1 MALVLRPGRITDI
14 PLVYRGEE
22 AYIRTWEP
30 AHEDAWRLQMERH
43 LTSWVE
49 NIDRLTVAEVDGMF
63 AGYSLWMPEQDHA
76 ELCTISVSDAYRRN
90 GIGRALLKAYMASA
104 AAQGFTRLGLYVRPD
119 NPAVI
124 LYEHAGFVHAGASA
138 QGYLR
143 YQRSC

>member
-1 MALVLRPGRITDI
+1 MRLTLRPGCITDL

-49 NIDRLTVAEVDGMF
+49 NIDRLTVAEVDGVF
-63 AGYSLWMPEQDHA
+63 AGYSLWMPEQGQA
-76 ELCTISVSDAYRRN
+76 ELCTISVSETYRRN
-90 GIGRALLKAYMASA
+90 GIGRALLDAYRVSA
-104 AAQGFTRLGLYVRPD
+104 AAQGFTHLSLHVRPD
-119 NPAVI
+119 NHAVV
-124 LYEHAGFVHAGASA
+124 LYERTGFVHAGANA
-138 QGYLR
+138 RGYLR

>member
-1 MALVLRPGRITDI
+1 MALVLRPGRITDL

-22 AYIRTWEP
+22 AYIRAWEP
-30 AHEDAWRLQMERH
+30 AHENAWRLQMERH

-63 AGYSLWMPEQDHA
+63 AGYSLWMSEQDHA

-90 GIGRALLKAYMASA
+90 GIGRALLEAYMASA
-104 AAQGFTRLGLYVRPD
+104 AAQGFTRLGLHVRPD